1 MNALIILCGLI
12 ELRQNKHD
20 KSEHASETITQETD
34 ILKLEVGLLE
44 CKTRS
49 NGKDNILLS

>member
-1 MNALIILCGLI
+1 MNALIILCGMI